1 LIIPGTNT
9 TVAGSESSSTTNEQ
23 VPDDIRRLYDKID
36 RDDEEIEELKIVSF
50 EVLQSKIEQL
60 RKR

>member
-1 LIIPGTNT
+1 MNVGGP
-9 TVAGSESSSTTNEQ
+9 ESNAVSNEQ
-23 VPDDIRRLYDKID
+23 VPDDIRRFYEKID

-50 EVLQSKIEQL
+50 EVLQSKIELL